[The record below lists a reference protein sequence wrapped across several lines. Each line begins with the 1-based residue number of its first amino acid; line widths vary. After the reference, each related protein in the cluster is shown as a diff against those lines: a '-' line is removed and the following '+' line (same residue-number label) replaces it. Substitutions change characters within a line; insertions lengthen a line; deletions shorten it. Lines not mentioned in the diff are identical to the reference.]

1 MNWLRVSPLILALGL
16 VATGRAD
23 DTQDLDFYLFLS
35 QFTDENGD
43 WNAPEITDDESD
55 DETAGR
61 QSEAEDDE

>member
-16 VATGRAD
+16 VAAGRAD

-43 WNAPEITDDESD
+43 WNAPEITDEASP

-61 QSEAEDDE
+61 QFEADDDE